1 MERELDE
8 ERKKVEL
15 EERRK
20 LEQVERERL
29 REIQKETSQEKQ
41 KVAAASAIIIGNE
54 LSNPDPVS
62 F

>member
-1 MERELDE
+1 M
-8 ERKKVEL
+8 EL

-20 LEQVERERL
+20 REQAERERL

-62 F
+62 V